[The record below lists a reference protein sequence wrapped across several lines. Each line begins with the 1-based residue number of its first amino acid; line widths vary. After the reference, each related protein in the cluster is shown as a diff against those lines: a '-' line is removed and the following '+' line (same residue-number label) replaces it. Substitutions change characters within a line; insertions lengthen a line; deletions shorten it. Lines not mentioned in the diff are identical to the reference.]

1 MWLVYVFAFP
11 SPVSVSPSL
20 FAMCMTAVRD
30 MSFST
35 SDKSI
40 IPRIKYR
47 ACRCLS
53 YSCSVFLARL
63 LSASLWVWGR
73 SFKNSLGCKWWENG
87 RRKFS
92 WRGISGWENCWFRI
106 WTGALLMNTF
116 EIYQFLHHVRLSFK
130 WAPKPL
136 FIPLLFF
143 FSKKTA
149 TTSSLAF
156 LGPLV
161 HLESTSF
168 ASFNGI
174 GKQTHEGV
182 L

>member
-1 MWLVYVFAFP
+1 MCDLFT
-11 SPVSVSPSL
+11 SSPSHPLSL
-20 FAMCMTAVRD
+20 FRHLYLQCAWPRYVTWVSAQAINLLFHAHQVSRL
-30 MSFST
+30 SL
-35 SDKSI
+35 SI
-40 IPRIKYR
+40 LFV
-47 ACRCLS
+47 LS
-53 YSCSVFLARL
+53 FLARL

-143 FSKKTA
+143 FKENSNDLKSCIFGA
-149 TTSSLAF
+149 PSSSWKYF
-156 LGPLV
+156 IRK
-161 HLESTSF
+161 F
-168 ASFNGI
+168 QWNG
-174 GKQTHEGV
+174 
-182 L
+182 

>member
-1 MWLVYVFAFP
+1 MSLVYVFAFP
-11 SPVSVSPSL
+11 SPVSVPPSL
-20 FAMCMTAVRD
+20 FAMCMVAVRD

-40 IPRIKYR
+40 IPCIKYR

-53 YSCSVFLARL
+53 YSYPVFLPVWFHFHSESEAEVL
-63 LSASLWVWGR
+63 KNPLDVNDEKMAVESSA
-73 SFKNSLGCKWWENG
+73 
-87 RRKFS
+87 

-106 WTGALLMNTF
+106 WTGALLINTF

-143 FSKKTA
+143 FQRKQQRPQV
-149 TTSSLAF
+149 LHF
-156 LGPLV
+156 WGP
-161 HLESTSF
+161 
-168 ASFNGI
+168 
-174 GKQTHEGV
+174 
-182 L
+182 